1 MIDIKKQTILD
12 YFDAKSY
19 ITTYNVL
26 YDNKTE
32 DQLNFIKKVF
42 LGGKSNLRIL
52 DFCCG
57 HGRHLIPLFLEGYNI
72 DGLDF
77 NIEFLDKIQNQIG
90 SVNVHFADGRCFQT
104 TNKYDAIINM
114 ENSIGYFS
122 EKEDREILTSIYNNL
137 KSSGVF
143 LLHLLNRELL
153 IKYFEEEFEFL
164 DSNGDK
170 VREIRSM
177 DMQSSRVHLQ
187 QYRNC
192 SPNSPFETS
201 LRVYTAAEIINTLQE
216 IGFKINNVYGD
227 FHGREYTL
235 TSPELIII
243 CSKETIK

>member
-26 YDNKTE
+26 SDKKTE
-32 DQLNFIKKVF
+32 DQLNFIKNIF
-42 LGGKSNLRIL
+42 LNGKSNLRIL

-57 HGRHLIPLFLEGYNI
+57 HGRHLIPLFLEGYKV

-77 NIEFLDKIQNQIG
+77 NIGFLDEIQKQIG
-90 SVNVHFADGRCFQT
+90 SANVHFADGRFFKT
-104 TNKYDAIINM
+104 TDKYDAIINM

-122 EKEDREILTSIYNNL
+122 EKEDREILTSIYKNL
-137 KSSGVF
+137 RNSGVF

-153 IKYFEEEFEFL
+153 IKYFEEEIDFL

-177 DMQSSRVHLQ
+177 DMQSSRVHIQ
-187 QYRNC
+187 QYRNHNQ
-192 SPNSPFETS
+192 NSPFEIS
-201 LRVYTAAEIINTLQE
+201 LRVYTAAEIINILQE
-216 IGFKINNVYGD
+216 IGFKINNVFGD
-227 FHGREYTL
+227 FHGGEYTL

-243 CSKETIK
+243 CSKETY